1 MQNLEVVGHLTNA
14 SNATLLVS
22 DGENRYVYKPQSGE
36 RRLWDFPEGTLF
48 KRERAAYVLSE
59 LLGWDLVP
67 QTVIDQGPLGIGSF
81 QNWIEAQVN
90 QVDIFTPDEIPAHW
104 LTITSGVDESGQRVT
119 LAHSNS
125 EDLQKIS
132 LLDALMNNADRK
144 AGHLL
149 TDATGKTWAIDHGV
163 TFNVEA
169 KLRTVLWGW
178 LDQEIPANLLEQI
191 ALAKEQIRTSELKD
205 LLAKDELDELL
216 DRFKVIVETKVFPE
230 PSPNWPAVP
239 WPIF

>member
-1 MQNLEVVGHLTNA
+1 
-14 SNATLLVS
+14 
-22 DGENRYVYKPQSGE
+22 
-36 RRLWDFPEGTLF
+36 
-48 KRERAAYVLSE
+48 
-59 LLGWDLVP
+59 
-67 QTVIDQGPLGIGSF
+67 
-81 QNWIEAQVN
+81 
-90 QVDIFTPDEIPAHW
+90 
-104 LTITSGVDESGQRVT
+104 
-119 LAHSNS
+119 
-125 EDLQKIS
+125 
-132 LLDALMNNADRK
+132 
-144 AGHLL
+144 LL